1 MSEYGYIPEAPEQS
15 FGNNKGIFT
24 PKDIY
29 DLTRADKY
37 TNYGQLELIETQTVS
52 SVATVEFT
60 DLGNYNVHFLTIND
74 LKVVNDNNWLQVRFY
89 ESGVLETAS
98 VYQFANQV
106 GVGTGT
112 FYEARTTGNGYLQF
126 MSGANVGNST
136 NERGNAYCY
145 FYNLTDSSKYSF
157 MTHQCVSTYDTNG
170 MVMNFGSGVMPQ
182 ASAVDG
188 IQLILAGGNIDSSDI
203 SLYGIRYS

>member
-52 SVATVEFT
+52 GVSAVDFT
-60 DLGNYNVHFLTIND
+60 NLGNYNVHFLTG
-74 LKVVNDNNWLQVRFY
+74 NNIESASNNVRYGIRFY

-98 VYQFANQV
+98 VYQWAYQQQLSSGGGSEFKATSHSSIPIQIEQP
-106 GVGTGT
+106 TG
-112 FYEARTTGNGYLQF
+112 FNGGGYTYL
-126 MSGANVGNST
+126 
-136 NERGNAYCY
+136 
-145 FYNLTDSSKYSF
+145 YNLIDSSKYSF
-157 MTHQCVSTYDTNG
+157 TSNQHNRVSNS
-170 MVMNFGSGVMPQ
+170 MIAEFGSGVMPQ
-182 ASAVDG
+182 ASEVTG
-188 IQLILAGGNIDSSDI
+188 FQISGYDSSTPNFSATF
-203 SLYGIRYS
+203 SLYGIAES